1 MSDSAASG
9 TLTGWQRTHVLAAA
23 EYIRE
28 ILFRTPGDA
37 KARAVYDGLLDL
49 LEPSRR
55 ATRRGPDTSTE
66 GEEFEIR
73 AEKDRRSGIERRR
86 AAHGPP
92 AGVERRQRE
101 RRRAERRG
109 R

>member
-9 TLTGWQRTHVLAAA
+9 SLTGWQRTHVLAAA

-28 ILFRTPGDA
+28 ILFRTPGDT

-55 ATRRGPDTSTE
+55 AARPGADTSTKD
-66 GEEFEIR
+66 GEFEIR
-73 AEKDRRSGIERRR
+73 AEKDRRSGVERRR

-92 AGVERRQRE
+92 AGIERRQRE
-101 RRRAERRG
+101 RRRAERR
-109 R
+109 RR

>member
-1 MSDSAASG
+1 
-9 TLTGWQRTHVLAAA
+9 LTGWQRTHVLAAA

-28 ILFRTPGDA
+28 ILFRTPGDQ

-49 LEPSRR
+49 LEPARR
-55 ATRRGPDTSTE
+55 AAREGPDTSSE
-66 GEEFEIR
+66 RDGFKVR
-73 AEKDRRSGIERRR
+73 ADNDRRSGIDRRVTSLG
-86 AAHGPP
+86 AP